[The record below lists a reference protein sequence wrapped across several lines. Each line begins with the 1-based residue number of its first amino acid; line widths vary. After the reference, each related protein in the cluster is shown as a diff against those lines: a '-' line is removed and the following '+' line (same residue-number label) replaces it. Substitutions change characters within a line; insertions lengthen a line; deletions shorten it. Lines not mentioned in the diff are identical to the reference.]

1 MWAVARRPRWIA
13 ALLLALAVAAAFAAL
28 GQWQLER
35 SVDRGE
41 IVTRETETVVP
52 LDSVAQPQSAVSAA
66 SDGQRVRLTARTV
79 PGDYLVLSQR
89 LNGGE
94 PGYWVA
100 GHLVVGGADLAVAVG
115 WAESEAEAAS
125 VAGRLAAEPPAEL
138 ALEGRY
144 IVGEA
149 PQETDYMAG
158 SLDAMAPAAFVNLW
172 PQLAAAG
179 VYGGYLLLNA
189 PDALGA
195 AGQELVA
202 IDSHTPDPEVQV
214 NWLNIFYA
222 AEWVVFAGF
231 AVFLWWRLVKDAWE
245 LETARAT
252 ASAPGVAPAD
262 DGDRARPAEL
272 N

>member
-13 ALLLALAVAAAFAAL
+13 ALLLALAIAAAFAAL

-35 SVDRGE
+35 SIDRGE

-52 LDSVAQPQSAVSAA
+52 LESVAEPQSPVSAA
-66 SDGQRVRLTARTV
+66 SDGQRVSLSGRLV

-94 PGYWVA
+94 FGFWVA

-115 WAESEAEAAS
+115 WAESEADAAS
-125 VAGRLAAEPPAEL
+125 VVDSLVADAPAEVHL
-138 ALEGRY
+138 QGRY

-149 PQETDYMAG
+149 PQETDYIAG
-158 SLDAMAPAAFVNLW
+158 RLDTMAPAAFVNLW
-172 PQLAAAG
+172 PQLSDGGIYNGYLVLDSPADVGEAAAG
-179 VYGGYLLLNA
+179 
-189 PDALGA
+189 
-195 AGQELVA
+195 LVA
-202 IDSHTPDPEVQV
+202 IDSHTPDPEVQI

-245 LETARAT
+245 LETAEAQ
-252 ASAPGVAPAD
+252 AGQGEAGQGEKAQPAQ
-262 DGDRARPAEL
+262 L